1 MAAASPAY
9 PEIINSLR
17 FAAFLAFLG
26 APRPLVI
33 DLIGTDDEEGEDR
46 RERADRHEEKDA
58 AIGNEVTTQAH
69 RHGGDDVA
77 GRVERLVT
85 SLAAIEQ
92 LVSHDPKR
100 NGTDGRTENA
110 RSAANQDLG
119 RHVTDQKVGTSAISN
134 APAASATIPV
144 VINARLD
151 RRRSTRAPA
160 GVWVRIPAIPPTVR
174 AIPTRCSF
182 HPYPAR

>member
-33 DLIGTDDEEGEDR
+33 DLIGTDDEQGEDR

-69 RHGGDDVA
+69 QHGGDNVA

-100 NGTDGRTENA
+100 NGTDGRT
-110 RSAANQDLG
+110 ANQDLG
-119 RHVTDQKVGTSAISN
+119 RHITDQKVGTSAISS

-151 RRRSTRAPA
+151 RRRSPER
-160 GVWVRIPAIPPTVR
+160 PPGSGSGFR
-174 AIPTRCSF
+174 RF
-182 HPYPAR
+182 RQR

>member
-33 DLIGTDDEEGEDR
+33 DLIGTDDEEGEDS
-46 RERADRHEEKDA
+46 RERADRQEEKDA

-134 APAASATIPV
+134 APAASATIPA

-151 RRRSTRAPA
+151 RRRSPER
-160 GVWVRIPAIPPTVR
+160 PPGSGSGFR
-174 AIPTRCSF
+174 RF
-182 HPYPAR
+182 RQR

>member
-1 MAAASPAY
+1 MAGPKMLEV
-9 PEIINSLR
+9 PPIK
-17 FAAFLAFLG
+17 
-26 APRPLVI
+26 
-33 DLIGTDDEEGEDR
+33 TW
-46 RERADRHEEKDA
+46 AD
-58 AIGNEVTTQAH
+58 I
-69 RHGGDDVA
+69 
-77 GRVERLVT
+77 
-85 SLAAIEQ
+85 
-92 LVSHDPKR
+92 
-100 NGTDGRTENA
+100 
-110 RSAANQDLG
+110 
-119 RHVTDQKVGTSAISN
+119 TDQKVGTSAISN